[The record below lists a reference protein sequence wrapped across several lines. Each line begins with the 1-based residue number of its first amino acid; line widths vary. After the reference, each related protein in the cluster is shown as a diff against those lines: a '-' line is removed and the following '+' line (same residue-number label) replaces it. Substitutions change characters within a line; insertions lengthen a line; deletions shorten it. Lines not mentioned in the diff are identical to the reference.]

1 MQIVATTYE
10 IEALTANHQ
19 IQGIFTPR
27 GNPGVFIND
36 AQVATFLVN
45 EANAIPLTYGSK
57 VGEMTNSPAIVPKSE
72 IQILIVGDFDRR
84 EANLMPKEMRLLVFT
99 DTYAIRGTF
108 YTGAETPAGD
118 VFSRVG
124 PFFAATDVELF
135 SIRPLATEVQG
146 RADLA
151 YIHKDAVRL
160 FYPLT

>member
-1 MQIVATTYE
+1 MEIVATTYE
-10 IEALTANHQ
+10 IEALTSNHRV
-19 IQGIFTPR
+19 QGIFTPR

-36 AQVATFLVN
+36 AQIATFIVN
-45 EANAIPLTYGSK
+45 EANATPLAYGSK
-57 VGEMTNSPAIVPKSE
+57 VGALISSPAIVPKSE
-72 IQILIVGDFDRR
+72 VQVLIVGDLDRR

-118 VFSRVG
+118 IFARSG

-135 SIRPLATEVQG
+135 SIRPLASEIQG
-146 RADLA
+146 RAELA
-151 YIHKDAVRL
+151 YVHKDAVRL